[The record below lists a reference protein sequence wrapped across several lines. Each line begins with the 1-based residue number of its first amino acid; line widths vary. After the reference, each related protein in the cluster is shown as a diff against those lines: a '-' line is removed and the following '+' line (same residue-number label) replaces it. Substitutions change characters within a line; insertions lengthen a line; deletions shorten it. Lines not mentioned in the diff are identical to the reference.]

1 MENIFKVFLVE
12 DDRVYAKA
20 LQAHLSNLPDC
31 YFEVFENGKDFLNN
45 LYRNPDFISLDYGLP
60 DYNGLELLEKIKEIN
75 PDVPVVMVSSQEEVG
90 VTVDLFKA
98 GIFDYIVKN
107 GEVKE
112 RLWSSI
118 TKAKE
123 NQDLRI
129 EISQLRQQIA
139 TKYTFNNII
148 GNSPAMQAVL
158 ALIDKAC
165 RSNIQVS
172 LHGEEGTGK
181 ESIARTIHY
190 NSIRCEQPFISIN
203 AASISTTNFEIEL
216 FGFEKDAFV
225 GASNRKAGA
234 IEEAGQGTIYISE
247 IQELDLNMQA
257 KLLTVLQ
264 NKEYTRVGGIK
275 AIPLDAR
282 IIISTSKNLTQLV
295 QKNEFRKD
303 LYYAIL
309 GLPIQVPSLK
319 DRGNDIMAL
328 AKLFAE
334 KFCNE
339 NSFVVSQF
347 SQSAQVKLLNYNYPG
362 NVRELQNVIELAV
375 TMSAGSS
382 QINDYDI
389 IFNPHDKDT
398 NFISEE
404 LTLYE
409 YDMKIVKHFLK
420 KYDNDIQ
427 IVADKL
433 DIGKSTIYRYFKKGD
448 LKRP

>member
-1 MENIFKVFLVE
+1 MENIFKVFIVE
-12 DDRVYAKA
+12 DDRVYAKT
-20 LQAHLSNLPDC
+20 LQAHLSNLSDC
-31 YFEVFENGKDFLNN
+31 YFEVFETGKDFLNN

-60 DYNGLELLEKIKEIN
+60 DYNGLELLEKIKDIN

-90 VTVDLFKA
+90 IAVNLFKA

-107 GEVKE
+107 SEVKE

-118 TKAKE
+118 IKAKE
-123 NQDLRI
+123 NQELRY
-129 EISQLRQQIA
+129 EISQLRQQIGSR
-139 TKYTFNNII
+139 YSFSNIV
-148 GNSPAMQAVL
+148 GNSAPMQKVL

-172 LHGEEGTGK
+172 LHGEDGTGK

-190 NSIRCEQPFISIN
+190 NSIRNDQPFISVN
-203 AASISTTNFEIEL
+203 AATISPARFESEL
-216 FGFEKDAFV
+216 FGYEKDAFP
-225 GASNRKAGA
+225 GATNRKAGL
-234 IEEAGQGTIYISE
+234 IEEAGQGTLYLSE
-247 IQELDLNMQA
+247 IQDLDLNMQA

-264 NKEYTRVGGIK
+264 EKEYTRIGSSK
-275 AIPLDAR
+275 AIPLEAR
-282 IIISTSKNLTQLV
+282 IIVSTSKNLTQLI

-303 LYYAIL
+303 LYYAVL
-309 GLPIQVPSLK
+309 GMPIQVPSLK
-319 DRGNDIMAL
+319 ERGNDIMAL

-334 KFCNE
+334 RFCN
-339 NSFVVSQF
+339 NNNFIVPQF
-347 SQSAQVKLLNYNYPG
+347 SQDAQVKLLNYNYPG

-375 TMSAGSS
+375 TMSSGSQ

-404 LTLYE
+404 MTLYE

-420 KYDNDIQ
+420 KYENDIQ
-427 IVADKL
+427 LVADKL
-433 DIGKSTIYRYFKKGD
+433 DIGKSTIYRYMKKGD
-448 LKRP
+448 LKL

>member
-20 LQAHLSNLPDC
+20 LQAHLSSLPDC

-60 DYNGLELLEKIKEIN
+60 DYNGLELLEKIKEIH

-123 NQDLRI
+123 NQDLRH
-129 EISQLRQQIA
+129 EISQLRKQIA
-139 TKYTFNNII
+139 TKYTFNNIV

-158 ALIDKAC
+158 AMIDKAC

-190 NSIRCEQPFISIN
+190 NSIRCDQPFISIN
-203 AASISTTNFEIEL
+203 AATFSTANFEIEL
-216 FGFEKDAFV
+216 FGYEKDAFV
-225 GASNRKAGA
+225 GATNRKAGS

-257 KLLTVLQ
+257 RLLTVLQ
-264 NKEYTRVGGIK
+264 NKEYIRVGGIK

-309 GLPIQVPSLK
+309 GLPIQVPALK

-334 KFCNE
+334 KFCND

-347 SQSAQVKLLNYNYPG
+347 SQNAQVKLLNYNYPG

-382 QINDYDI
+382 HINDYDI

-433 DIGKSTIYRYFKKGD
+433 DIGKSTIYRYLKKGD
-448 LKRP
+448 IKR

>member
-1 MENIFKVFLVE
+1 MENIFKVFIVE
-12 DDRVYAKA
+12 DDRVYAKT
-20 LQAHLSNLPDC
+20 LQAHLSNISDC
-31 YFEVFENGKDFLNN
+31 YFEVFETGKDFLNN

-60 DYNGLELLEKIKEIN
+60 DFNGLELLEKIKDIN

-90 VTVDLFKA
+90 IAVNLFKA

-107 GEVKE
+107 SEVKE

-118 TKAKE
+118 IKAKE
-123 NQDLRI
+123 NQELRY
-129 EISQLRQQIA
+129 EISQLRQQIGSR
-139 TKYTFNNII
+139 YSFSNIV
-148 GNSPAMQAVL
+148 GNSAPMQKVL

-172 LHGEEGTGK
+172 LHGEDGTGK

-190 NSIRCEQPFISIN
+190 NSIRNDQPFISVN
-203 AASISTTNFEIEL
+203 AATISPTKFENEL
-216 FGFEKDAFV
+216 FGYEKDAFP
-225 GASNRKAGA
+225 GATNRKAGL
-234 IEEAGQGTIYISE
+234 IEEAGQGTLYLSE
-247 IQELDLNMQA
+247 IQDLDLNMQA

-264 NKEYTRVGGIK
+264 EKEYTRIGGTK

-282 IIISTSKNLTQLV
+282 IIVSTSKNLTQLI

-309 GLPIQVPSLK
+309 GMPIQVPSLK
-319 DRGNDIMAL
+319 ERGNDIMAL
-328 AKLFAE
+328 AKLFTE
-334 KFCNE
+334 KFCN
-339 NSFVVSQF
+339 NNNFIVPQF
-347 SQSAQVKLLNYNYPG
+347 SQDAQVKLLNYNYPG

-375 TMSAGSS
+375 TMSSGSQ

-404 LTLYE
+404 MTLYE

-420 KYDNDIQ
+420 KYENDIQ
-427 IVADKL
+427 LVADKL
-433 DIGKSTIYRYFKKGD
+433 DIGKSTIYRYMKKGD
-448 LKRP
+448 LKL